1 MNLVKRVE
9 NLELLRRR
17 LAPTEVVPLDK
28 PDDVLAVLAE
38 QVQLVRSDAYA
49 EPTDRA
55 RTLVSLSAIALRA
68 MHERD
73 VEARLEAVERV
84 LKLRKDEQKAVDQ
97 FQQSRRR

>member
-17 LAPTEVVPLDK
+17 LVPPEVVPFDK

-49 EPTDRA
+49 DPIERA
-55 RTLVSLSAIALRA
+55 RTLVALAAIALRA
-68 MHERD
+68 IEARD

-84 LKLRKDEQKAVDQ
+84 LNLRKDEAKAVSQ
-97 FQQSRRR
+97 FQKNGRR

>member
-17 LAPTEVVPLDK
+17 LVPRELVPLDK

-49 EPTDRA
+49 DPTERA
-55 RTLVSLSAIALRA
+55 RTLVALAAIGLRA
-68 MHERD
+68 IEARD

-84 LKLRKDEQKAVDQ
+84 LKLRKDEQKAIGDFNQ
-97 FQQSRRR
+97 RRP

>member
-17 LAPTEVVPLDK
+17 LVPQEIVPLHG

-49 EPTDRA
+49 EPTERA

-68 MHERD
+68 MHDRD
-73 VEARLEAVERV
+73 VVARLEAVERV
-84 LKLRKDEQKAVDQ
+84 LKLRRDDEKAK
-97 FQQSRRR
+97 QQHSQYRR

>member
-1 MNLVKRVE
+1 MNLVRRVE
-9 NLELLRRR
+9 NLEPLRSR
-17 LAPTEVVPLDK
+17 LVPQEVVPFEK

-49 EPTDRA
+49 EPADRA

-84 LKLRKDEQKAVDQ
+84 LKLRRDDEKANENL
-97 FQQSRRR
+97 RRR

>member
-9 NLELLRRR
+9 NLELLRQR
-17 LAPTEVVPLDK
+17 LVPQEVVPLNK

-55 RTLVSLSAIALRA
+55 RTLVSLSTVALRA
-68 MHERD
+68 MHDRD

-84 LKLRKDEQKAVDQ
+84 LKLRRDQ
-97 FQQSRRR
+97 QQQPYGGGGRKR